1 MARNT
6 TLIHLL
12 DGLRAACR
20 LSLNAASNIQ
30 VRDSQVKAL
39 QLKQEWFWG
48 DFAWPHLRV
57 DRDIDLQAGERYY
70 DTPTDLDIDRISHI
84 EVRADSMYRRLVP
97 GIDACQYAAYDS
109 DLDQRGWPVTRWKI
123 TENEMLEI
131 WPISNTDFNL
141 TTLDGRMRITGIRT
155 LRPLVD
161 DTDRADL
168 DDQLLIKSCA
178 ADYLAATGAKDA
190 QIKLDEANRLYVK
203 LRGRLMPRKKFSIGV
218 SEESR
223 SDYVRR
229 VPIAVYNKVV

>member
-12 DGLRAACR
+12 DGLRAASR

-39 QLKQEWFWG
+39 QLKQDWFWG

-57 DRDIDLQAGERYY
+57 DRDIELQAGQRYY
-70 DTPTDLDIDRISHI
+70 EMPDDMDIDRISHI
-84 EVRADSMYRRLVP
+84 QVRSDSLYRPLSP
-97 GIDACQYAAYDS
+97 GIDARHYAAYDS
-109 DLDQRGWPVTRWKI
+109 DLDQRGWPVCRWKI
-123 TENEMLEI
+123 VEDQRLEV
-131 WPISNTDFNL
+131 WPVPNSNFDE

-155 LRPLVD
+155 LAPLVA

-203 LRGRLMPRKKFSIGV
+203 LRAQLQPRKKITIGRTDDYH
-218 SEESR
+218 SR
-223 SDYVRR
+223 VERI
-229 VPIAVYNKVV
+229 PIAVYNKPSS

>member
-39 QLKQEWFWG
+39 ELKQEWFWG

-84 EVRADSMYRRLVP
+84 EVRADSMYRRLAP
-97 GIDACQYAAYDS
+97 GIDACHYAAYDS

-123 TENEMLEI
+123 TENEMVEV
-131 WPISNTDFNL
+131 WPISNTDFNP

-155 LRPLVD
+155 LRPLVA